1 MACEE
6 LQKNVRHALKIIKYW
21 KAQTILMKNKHL
33 EPQSKLKHSQINYFE
48 KYLDLVNG
56 EG

>member
-48 KYLDLVNG
+48 KYFDLVNA